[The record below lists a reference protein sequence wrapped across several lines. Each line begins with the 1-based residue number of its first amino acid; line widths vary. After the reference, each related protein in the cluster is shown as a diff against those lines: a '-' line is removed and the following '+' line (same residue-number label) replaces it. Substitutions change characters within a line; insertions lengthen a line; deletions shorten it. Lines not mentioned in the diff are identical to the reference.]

1 MGPSQP
7 ADARAAG
14 RSRPAGR
21 EWDTNTGLY
30 DNRARYYDPDLG
42 RFISEDPIGF
52 AGGDPNLYGYVNNN
66 PLNGTDP
73 LGLSEASESGV
84 LKLPSQIAR
93 EAICVAGA
101 EVASVSISAAV
112 SVPSVYVS
120 AAVGRPVEARLILL
134 HESEVAGVSNV
145 KLRPQWRRSSGAGRV
160 PRCRSDGGVTGS
172 RSGCRVQLRWQR
184 SAPCPA
190 RPPAQMPRRNGRRT
204 ARNPTATWKPACA
217 AGPNPRS

>member
-93 EAICVAGA
+93 EAICEAGA
-101 EVASVSISAAV
+101 EVASVYISAAV
-112 SVPSVYVS
+112 SVPSVSVS
-120 AAVGRPVEARLILL
+120 AAVEVSASAACRPKRVAGRPRQPPLTPEEKRLNALL
-134 HESEVAGVSNV
+134 ELPPPQPV
-145 KLRPQWRRSSGAGRV
+145 KPAPTYFERWLATLKFPKSKPRRRSRGR
-160 PRCRSDGGVTGS
+160 S
-172 RSGCRVQLRWQR
+172 RH
-184 SAPCPA
+184 A
-190 RPPAQMPRRNGRRT
+190 
-204 ARNPTATWKPACA
+204 
-217 AGPNPRS
+217 